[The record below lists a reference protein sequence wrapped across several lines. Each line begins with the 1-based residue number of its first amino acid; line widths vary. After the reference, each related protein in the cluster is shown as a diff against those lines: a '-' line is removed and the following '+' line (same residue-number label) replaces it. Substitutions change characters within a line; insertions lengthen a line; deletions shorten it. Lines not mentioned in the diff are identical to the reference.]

1 MEPAKKKE
9 QSDTAAFQAT
19 IKQLE
24 EQVLKLTD
32 IAGRAQADLQNAKAR
47 LMRDQDDMR
56 KFAGEMVIMK
66 LLPVIDHLQ
75 RAFQHLPEELKQH
88 EWVKG
93 IVAIEQ
99 DLLRHFADLGLKRM
113 SSLGE
118 SVDPNKHEVLLT
130 GPGEEGNVID
140 VVEEG
145 YELHGKVLRPAKV
158 KAGQGSA
165 ETPDLSP
172 QNF

>member
-1 MEPAKKKE
+1 MEPAKKKAQE
-9 QSDTAAFQAT
+9 T

-24 EQVLKLTD
+24 EQVQKLTD

-56 KFAGEMVIMK
+56 KFAGEMVIRK

-118 SVDPNKHEVLLT
+118 PVDPNKHEVLLT
-130 GPGEEGNVID
+130 GPGEDGNVID